1 MIMYLTL
8 HIIATLLLKVEAIAM
23 PQNNTIDKEIASMM
37 KHIETLE
44 LRLNKT
50 EELLIQ
56 QSETFELRLNNT
68 AELLA
73 QAVAKIALLQV

>member
-1 MIMYLTL
+1 MTL
-8 HIIATLLLKVEAIAM
+8 HIIATLLPKFEVAATL
-23 PQNNTIDKEIASMM
+23 QNNTIDTEIASMM

-68 AELLA
+68 AALLA
-73 QAVAKIALLQV
+73 QAVEKIALLQV